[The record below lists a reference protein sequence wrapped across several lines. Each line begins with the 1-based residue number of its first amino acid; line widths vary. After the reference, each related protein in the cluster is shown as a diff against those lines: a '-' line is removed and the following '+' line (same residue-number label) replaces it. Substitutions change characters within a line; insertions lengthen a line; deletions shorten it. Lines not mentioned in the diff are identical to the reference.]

1 MKSREK
7 TALKTIPWDFPAV
20 LWLRL
25 HTQRPRS
32 GTPQATATSPDATT
46 AEPAQPD
53 SLLGFLK
60 TSSLLTPT
68 DGGAGPGPPH
78 RRLRERSHLPFPAG
92 YNSTTVP
99 ALSEQLIWRSGDM
112 REAPLPAPKSPE
124 SASGGAQF
132 WALLVPG
139 APPARLHRSEP
150 GALGAC
156 ACLPAGSPPPPARQL
171 PAPGAAPQSPSR
183 RVTAS
188 WSETPL
194 LRNPTNADACRCP
207 PQHPGLLGRPSEN
220 CTSLHG
226 AERRT
231 PRGGHALQSS
241 QGGTGSLRATLILGG
256 QAGLP
261 AAGKK
266 APGEAGPRL
275 GGAQGHV
282 VCPQDSTR
290 VSH

>member
-25 HTQRPRS
+25 HTQGPRS
-32 GTPQATATSPDATT
+32 GTPQATTTSPDAAT
-46 AEPAQPD
+46 AKPAQPD

-60 TSSLLTPT
+60 TPSLLTPT

-78 RRLRERSHLPFPAG
+78 RRLREWGHLPFPAG
-92 YNSTTVP
+92 CNSTTVP
-99 ALSEQLIWRSGDM
+99 ALSEQLRRRSGDM
-112 REAPLPAPKSPE
+112 REAPPPAPKSPE

-139 APPARLHRSEP
+139 APPARLHRSRP
-150 GALGAC
+150 GAPGAC
-156 ACLPAGSPPPPARQL
+156 ACLPAGPPPPPARQL

-194 LRNPTNADACRCP
+194 LRNPSNADARRCP
-207 PQHPGLLGRPSEN
+207 PQHPGLLGRPSE
-220 CTSLHG
+220 TAPPSVAL
-226 AERRT
+226 RRT

-241 QGGTGSLRATLILGG
+241 QGGTGSLRATLTRGG

-261 AAGKK
+261 AAGKE

-275 GGAQGHV
+275 GGAQGHGV
-282 VCPQDSTR
+282 RPQDSTR
-290 VSH
+290 VSL